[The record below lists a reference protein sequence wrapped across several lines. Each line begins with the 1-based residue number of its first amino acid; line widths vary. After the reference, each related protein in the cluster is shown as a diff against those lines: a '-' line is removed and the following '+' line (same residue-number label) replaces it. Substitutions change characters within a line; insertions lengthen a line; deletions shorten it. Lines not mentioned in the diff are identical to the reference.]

1 MRLIASI
8 TSDVSDI
15 MDIIK
20 DAQNYLAELKIDQW
34 QNGYPDE
41 EQINLDIK
49 NGDSYLVLNES
60 NEVMG
65 TTVFTTKKESTYQS
79 IEGEWLTSENILY
92 GVIHRLAVS
101 DAYRKLGIAKFVF
114 DECENQLIEM
124 KVKSM
129 RIDTHRENKGMQR
142 MLKIRDY
149 KYCGIIYLDSG
160 AERLAFEKIL

>member
-20 DAQNYLAELKIDQW
+20 DAQNYLADLKIDQW
-34 QNGYPDE
+34 QDGYPDE

-49 NGDSYLVLNES
+49 NGDSYLVLNDAD
-60 NEVMG
+60 EVMG

-114 DECENQLIEM
+114 NECESQLRKM